1 MRFQDKVAVVTGAAK
16 GIGEAAAIAFAR
28 EGAAVAVI
36 DIDQKAGENVVTRIR
51 DEGGKA
57 IVSLTDVSK
66 EADIKAM
73 VESVV
78 AQWGQLDIL
87 VNNAGIY
94 FQGDVTATSLEIWN
108 QVMDVNLTGAFLCT
122 KYAVAAMIERG
133 SGVVI
138 NVASEAGLVGIMG
151 QVVYNVSKGGMIA
164 LTRSCAVDLAGHG
177 IRVNCV
183 CPGTTETPLVQAA
196 VNRAPDPVEARRA
209 LEQVRPLNRLGTP
222 QEIASAILYLASDE
236 VGYAT
241 GAVLSVDGGYTTQ

>member
-1 MRFQDKVAVVTGAAK
+1 MTGAAK

-28 EGAAVAVI
+28 EGAAVAIV
-36 DIDQKAGENVVTRIR
+36 DIDRKAEDNVATRIL

-57 IVSLTDVSK
+57 LVSLTDLSK

-73 VESVV
+73 VDSVI

-94 FQGDVTATSLEIWN
+94 YQGDVTATSLEIWN

-122 KYAVAAMIERG
+122 KYCVTAMMERG
-133 SGVVI
+133 KGVVI

-164 LTRSCAVDLAGHG
+164 LTRSCAVDLARHG

-183 CPGTTETPLVQAA
+183 CPGTTDTPLVQAA
-196 VNRAPDPVEARRA
+196 VRQAPDPAAARRA

-222 QEIASAILYLASDE
+222 EEIASAILYLASDE

-241 GAVLSVDGGYTTQ
+241 GAILSVDGGYTTQ